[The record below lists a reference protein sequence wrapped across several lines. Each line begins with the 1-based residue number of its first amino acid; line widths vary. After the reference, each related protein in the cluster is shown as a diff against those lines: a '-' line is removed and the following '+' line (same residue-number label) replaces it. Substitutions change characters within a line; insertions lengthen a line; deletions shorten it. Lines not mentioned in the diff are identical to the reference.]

1 MDPTTSS
8 TRAPDAGRRAPRSI
22 RRDLRLCTLDGT
34 GYSVMVGVGETY
46 FVLFVLALGA
56 GEALAGLAATLPRV
70 VGGVLQLL
78 SPWAVGRIGSNRAWV
93 VGCAFV
99 QSLSFAP
106 LVIGAASGWMPVWAA
121 FVAIGVY
128 WTSGLATGPAWNS
141 WVTTLVPARV
151 RAAYFARRWRPL
163 QLGTLAGLVAG
174 GLILEFG
181 DGDRHL
187 WLFAVLFG
195 VAGLMRFGSTFCL
208 AAQSEP
214 ARPARLVQG
223 GLGSMVRDAARG
235 PGGRLLLFMLCVQV
249 SVQVSGPY
257 FAPFM
262 KRDLAMGY
270 GEFMVLISTAYV
282 AKSVSVPLTGRIIR
296 RVGPY
301 AVLWAGGIGIIPT
314 AGLWVVSHDFWF
326 LLGVQ
331 VLAGLVWGCYEIAT
345 FLLLFETIPVERRIR
360 VLTVFN
366 LADSLMIVL
375 GSLAGAQ
382 ILHAMD
388 ESVEGFHALFLIS
401 SVLRVVCLVM
411 LARVRPLRVPAG
423 RVVLR
428 SLGARLNAVPEENPI
443 VASMERQDRAMAER
457 ERAIE
462 SRGVGDST

>member
-1 MDPTTSS
+1 MDATTSS
-8 TRAPDAGRRAPRSI
+8 ERDANAVAKPTRSV
-22 RRDLRLCTLDGT
+22 RRDLRLCTIDGT
-34 GYSVMVGVGETY
+34 AYSVMVGIGETY

-70 VGGVLQLL
+70 VGGLLQLL
-78 SPWAVGRIGSNRAWV
+78 SPWAVARIGSNRTWV
-93 VGCAFV
+93 VACALV
-99 QSLSFAP
+99 QSLSFTP
-106 LVIGAASGWMPVWAA
+106 LVVGAASGWMPIWAA
-121 FVAIGVY
+121 FVAIGAY
-128 WTSGLATGPAWNS
+128 WASGLATGPAWNS

-151 RAAYFARRWRPL
+151 RATYFARRWRPL
-163 QLGTLAGLVAG
+163 QLGTLVGLVGG

-208 AAQSEP
+208 AAQSELVP
-214 ARPARLVQG
+214 PSPLVQG
-223 GLGSMVRDAARG
+223 GLRSMVVDAARG
-235 PGGRLLLFMLCVQV
+235 PGGRLLLFMLCVQA

-262 KRDLAMGY
+262 KRELGMGY

-296 RVGPY
+296 KVGPH

-345 FLLLFETIPVERRIR
+345 FLLLFETIPPEKRIR

-366 LADSLMIVL
+366 LADSVMIVG

-382 ILHAMD
+382 LLHAMG
-388 ESVEGFHALFLIS
+388 ESVAGFHALFLVS
-401 SVLRVVCLVM
+401 SGLRVMCLIM
-411 LARVRPLRVPAG
+411 LARVKPVRVSAG

-443 VASMERQDRAMAER
+443 VASMENGSGDEPD
-457 ERAIE
+457 E
-462 SRGVGDST
+462 SASKASGGAGGRG